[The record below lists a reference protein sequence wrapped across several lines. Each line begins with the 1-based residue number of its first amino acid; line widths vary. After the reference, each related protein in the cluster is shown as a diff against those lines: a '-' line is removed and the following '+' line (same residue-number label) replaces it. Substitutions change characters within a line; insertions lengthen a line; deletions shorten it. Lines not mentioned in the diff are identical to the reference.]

1 MVPRSWGWFKML
13 LSSSSFVFKRI
24 DPFSLCRLFILNF
37 LFKTRLG
44 IDRVQSSLLTSDVR
58 WRLYEGCHQR
68 RLKLRLWFFF
78 YEFREGN
85 EETCSDPLP
94 RRRTGFGASIMI
106 TLLLILENPTCPIT
120 GPRSHKCTTLC
131 EIPTRPYPYTYF
143 FLYSCAHGNG
153 TDDMSKWVI

>member
-68 RLKLRLWFFF
+68 RLKLRLWFFY

-106 TLLLILENPTCPIT
+106 TLLLILENPTCPIYNWSQESQMHYLMWNT
-120 GPRSHKCTTLC
+120 NPPIPIYVLLLILLCTW
-131 EIPTRPYPYTYF
+131 
-143 FLYSCAHGNG
+143 
-153 TDDMSKWVI
+153 KWNRRHE